1 MRHKRHDVNL
11 LIGIYR
17 DDHPSYRDATRF
29 VRPPRPQLANT
40 MWGRMQDTVNT
51 FVYSYSRDLVGC
63 WLMLVWPPINM
74 GVGQN
79 LLLSILMGWTSIYQL
94 FWCSPGVQGFDPS
107 PYRHQYMDSFE
118 HRVPLN
124 PPVHHHFPILS
135 RQNLAWKKTIFGLFP
150 IDKPGFI
157 HFING
162 FIMAPKELVQKT
174 CHFRLF
180 FVFSVSNRWKI
191 VWTNSMWHVYNIL

>member
-135 RQNLAWKKTIFGLFP
+135 RQNLAWKNNFWAVPHWQTR
-150 IDKPGFI
+150 I
-157 HFING
+157 HPLHQWLHHGTQRTSAKNLPFSTV
-162 FIMAPKELVQKT
+162 L
-174 CHFRLF
+174 CF
-180 FVFSVSNRWKI
+180 FLCP
-191 VWTNSMWHVYNIL
+191 TDGT